1 MIKLVPVE
9 SDVIAGA
16 LIANVSLAGQ
26 GECQIL
32 HTLVK
37 TSGEGSVITLNLPKT
52 IRRSDLRKIATE
64 LALFAQALDDQQP
77 EIK

>member
-16 LIANVSLAGQ
+16 LLANVCLENQ

-37 TSGEGSVITLNLPKT
+37 TSGEGSAITINLPKT
-52 IRRSDLRKIATE
+52 IQRGDLRKIATE
-64 LALFAQALDDQQP
+64 FALFAQALDGQQP